1 MRRSSSQAADPSGPA
16 AVAEPVAAK
25 TRQGGEG
32 AEAQPASGATAAA
45 AAGHSDTDAAMAGI
59 QMVTAAPP
67 SDASMTQQQPE
78 GVSAAP
84 GSHIE
89 SPDLAA
95 GHALALQSDAVPA
108 AAGPGAV
115 KDASAAANHKDI
127 AMPHDREAAAAP
139 ESLVTDEGGPGLDD
153 AEPGA
158 RKRRRE
164 ALDDAGRDAGGRHD

>member
-1 MRRSSSQAADPSGPA
+1 MRRSSSRAADPSGPA

-45 AAGHSDTDAAMAGI
+45 AAGHRDTDAAMAGI

-67 SDASMTQQQPE
+67 GDASMTQQQPE
-78 GVSAAP
+78 AP

-89 SPDLAA
+89 APDLAA
-95 GHALALQSDAVPA
+95 GHALALQSGAVPA

-127 AMPHDREAAAAP
+127 AMPHDREAAAAL
-139 ESLVTDEGGPGLDD
+139 ESLVTDEGGPGRLDD

-164 ALDDAGRDAGGRHD
+164 ALDDAGRDSGGRHD